1 MNRRALYDKC
11 LRREPLSRAEAY
23 ALYEACPL
31 QEIASLAD
39 RVPRDDLRVGHRRTS
54 HPVGKR
60 GDLLQRAWGRNIGL

>member
-39 RVPRDDLRVGHRRTS
+39 RVRRATVQ
-54 HPVGKR
+54 HPQECTCQI
-60 GDLLQRAWGRNIGL
+60 DRNIKITNDF